1 MAPDPTIL
9 IVEKGLLNPR
19 SATLALPSP
28 ADFPALKNALSEL
41 FRLMGSEAILRREEG
56 SQRPVRSEQAL
67 SWSYLLSTS
76 LDSSSGTEPTIRFV
90 ASSFSS
96 SAGWAPGRVIAK
108 AVPEG
113 GSGINS
119 ALGESATTSNF
130 PFLDT
135 SLPVGASTSPG
146 S

>member
-41 FRLMGSEAILRREEG
+41 FRLMGSEAILRREREV
-56 SQRPVRSEQAL
+56 SVRSEQAL

-76 LDSSSGTEPTIRFV
+76 LDSSSGTEPMIRFV